1 MIGVLTANFSL
12 YHDLIEVL
20 RRRTLPFVSLT
31 FHDEIPPNVDVV
43 ITTAKERHQVMF
55 DNVVTWREGCRAET
69 IVDKALMVAEGKEY
83 NILFGVDPGDTI
95 GIAIYGNKKL
105 LRRFVVQSPEMAV
118 DFIKTYVREMD
129 ARQVTVRVGNGARLV
144 RNRMINALAEEPFTI
159 EMVDEA
165 DLPGVDDDAVAASMI
180 AMEQGVEITTSLSLE
195 PKEGEIREV
204 QRLSRIK
211 NGNIT
216 ISKAL
221 ARKVLRGD
229 ITLDEALQLQ
239 QEKNHG

>member
-1 MIGVLTANFSL
+1 MIGILTENFSL

-20 RRRTLPFVSLT
+20 RKRALPFISLT

-43 ITTAKERHQVMF
+43 ITSFEERERVAC
-55 DNVVTWREGCRAET
+55 DNVVIWREGCSAET
-69 IVDKALMVAEGKEY
+69 TVDKALMAAEGKGY
-83 NILFGVDPGDTI
+83 SILFGVDPGDAI

-105 LRRFVVQSPEMAV
+105 LRRFVVQSPERAV
-118 DFIKTYVREMD
+118 DFIKTYIEEMD
-129 ARQVTVRVGNGARLV
+129 AREVTVRVGNGARLV
-144 RNRMINALAEEPFTI
+144 RNRMINALTGAKLTI

-180 AMEQGVEITTSLSLE
+180 AMEQGVEIKSSLSLE
-195 PKEGEIREV
+195 PKEGEIREL

-229 ITLDEALQLQ
+229 ITLDEALRMQ

>member
-1 MIGVLTANFSL
+1 M
-12 YHDLIEVL
+12 
-20 RRRTLPFVSLT
+20 
-31 FHDEIPPNVDVV
+31 
-43 ITTAKERHQVMF
+43 
-55 DNVVTWREGCRAET
+55 
-69 IVDKALMVAEGKEY
+69 DKALMVAEGKEY